1 MRLRYLY
8 RAFKTRYRDQSEELL
23 TSLVVIC
30 QGDTVAKKPEGDRFW
45 NSPNYCNN
53 RCFAHPEAKR

>member
-30 QGDTVAKKPEGDRFW
+30 QGDRFW